1 MTFVVRWGPALILAA
16 WAWIAVVLSVTFWR
30 VWDIPKRLPEIS
42 AIATEH
48 LFLFP
53 VSLLLFFTL
62 SWIRQQRDEAEARS
76 SAFQRW
82 RATFGI
88 WLLAFLHPISCGLY
102 PSVFNLNSHTMKEI
116 TSAVSKMQVGMSRAE
131 VERQIV
137 ALNAELPI
145 SMETN
150 RAEHEAHARA
160 VARYLSTPDPGERQ
174 RIWADISRA
183 ILVFVPRGPAGQPF
197 SPGSREELY
206 ERRIR
211 ASSDIGVDRIKVLY
225 GTGETVE
232 EIIYSSNRQLT
243 EVRGACTIHV
253 IVPAPPDTS
262 FPYPCPT

>member
-48 LFLFP
+48 LFLVP
-53 VSLLLFFTL
+53 VSLLLFFVL
-62 SWIRQQRDEAEARS
+62 SWIRQQRDEAEVSRS
-76 SAFQRW
+76 TFPRW
-82 RATFGI
+82 RATLGI
-88 WLLAFLHPISCGLY
+88 WLLAFLHPVSCGLY
-102 PSVFNLNSHTMKEI
+102 PSVFNLDSRTMNEI
-116 TSAVSKMQVGMSRAE
+116 TSAVSKMQAGMSRTE

-150 RAEHEAHARA
+150 WVEHEAHARA
-160 VARYLSTPDPGERQ
+160 VARYLSTPDPEERQ
-174 RIWADISRA
+174 RIWSNLSRA
-183 ILVFVPRGPAGQPF
+183 ILVFV
-197 SPGSREELY
+197 PGSREELY

-211 ASSDIGVDRIKVLY
+211 ASSDIGVDRIKVRY
-225 GTGETVE
+225 GTGDKVE

-253 IVPAPPDTS
+253 VVPAPPDTS
-262 FPYPCPT
+262 FPYPCPI